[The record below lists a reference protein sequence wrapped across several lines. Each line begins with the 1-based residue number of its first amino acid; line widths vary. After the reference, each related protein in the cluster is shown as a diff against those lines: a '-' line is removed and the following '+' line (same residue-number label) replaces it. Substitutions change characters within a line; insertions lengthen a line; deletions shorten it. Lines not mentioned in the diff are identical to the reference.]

1 MVLIVPYDIIYDS
14 KSLKITLMTKVRVVV
29 TYSRILC
36 SPDSHIFKYL
46 FIWKT
51 VHGIISTEN
60 PQEAGNVTFV
70 NKKDWKEIHQIV
82 NSG

>member
-1 MVLIVPYDIIYDS
+1 
-14 KSLKITLMTKVRVVV
+14 MTKVRVVV

-70 NKKDWKEIHQIV
+70 NKKD
-82 NSG
+82 